1 MSCLPNNGEERA
13 ESGVDSSLSKAK
25 DEAESAEDELK
36 ETNQYCYYGCVKR
49 THNDDFGDKLGEDS
63 DSDLDTTLSQE
74 EDVDIDTDKSVEL
87 SNSTGQ
93 DDLQLID
100 DRSDMFNGAVFLGD
114 IV

>member
-1 MSCLPNNGEERA
+1 MYGE
-13 ESGVDSSLSKAK
+13 
-25 DEAESAEDELK
+25 
-36 ETNQYCYYGCVKR
+36 KR
-49 THNDDFGDKLGEDS
+49 TYNDDFGDKLGEDS

-100 DRSDMFNGAVFLGD
+100 ERSDVLNGAVFLGD

>member
-1 MSCLPNNGEERA
+1 MYEE
-13 ESGVDSSLSKAK
+13 
-25 DEAESAEDELK
+25 
-36 ETNQYCYYGCVKR
+36 KR
-49 THNDDFGDKLGEDS
+49 TRNDDFGDKLGEDS

-74 EDVDIDTDKSVEL
+74 ENVDIDTDKSVEL

-100 DRSDMFNGAVFLGD
+100 ERSDVLNGAVFLGD